1 MDLFESPPYWYAAI
15 ALVVSFYQGAR
26 GFIFQNQFGHF
37 QRKKPDGFAP
47 AVQTDRQLWLLRALA
62 DGIFYFVTTFTGFA
76 ALLLVCRFLNRE
88 PFPIDISGGAAAL
101 LVFLILYGVLV
112 SPANCRICYNR
123 ASSRRKPPKI
133 TARTPSPGPARAPVW
148 RLETKAPG
156 WRGWPSAS
164 FFE

>member
-1 MDLFESPPYWYAAI
+1 MDLFESLPYWCAAI
-15 ALVVSFYQGAR
+15 ALVVLFYQGAR

-88 PFPIDISGGAAAL
+88 PFPIDISGAAAAL
-101 LVFLILYGVLV
+101 LVFLILYGVLGV
-112 SPANCRICYNR
+112 TGQLPHLLQQG
-123 ASSRRKPPKI
+123 KFP
-133 TARTPSPGPARAPVW
+133 
-148 RLETKAPG
+148 TKAP
-156 WRGWPSAS
+156 
-164 FFE
+164 